1 MHTRSGKIPFK
12 KWHDK
17 NMNLHTTEVIQ
28 IVQQNQIQ
36 KQIMLLHCFLFI
48 IESTGAA
55 EFTHCTFK
63 KWCINTETEFQEI
76 V

>member
-1 MHTRSGKIPFK
+1 MTWQEYEFTHNRS
-12 KWHDK
+12 DT
-17 NMNLHTTEVIQ
+17 ND
-28 IVQQNQIQ
+28 QIQ

-48 IESTGAA
+48 IESSGAA